1 MNIIT
6 NHVKGVQAGFQY
18 PINQEVTKN
27 ADGSGGTI
35 YKQTSWKDWGHTA
48 LDVLGMVPAVGNIAD
63 GINAAWYAAEGDIKN
78 AGLSAAAA
86 IPGLG
91 LFSGGT
97 KLSLKAA
104 DAMSDINK
112 ATKTAADAKS
122 KIEKGKKIA
131 KHTDPSVENI
141 GKVLQGKGDNLNK
154 IADDLYAQ
162 GGTKMLKAVPDR
174 IKEYVTLPGK
184 NYKNIPENLK
194 KNFREGSF
202 SPVTVSRKNKGI
214 IPFRVN
220 LPDRPVKLTTGENV
234 LEYGNA
240 AYQFTD
246 GVYEGVKG
254 EDNTVQPGS
263 YKKQRYVGGVAPSG
277 RQSLKS
283 FKKFTNNTVYH
294 GFNDRKDPVRKK

>member
-35 YKQTSWKDWGHTA
+35 YKQTKEKGFWNQLGHGA
-48 LDVLGMVPAVGNIAD
+48 LDVLGMIPAVGNIAD
-63 GINAAWYAAEGDIKN
+63 GINAAWYAAEGDMKN

-97 KLSLKAA
+97 KLTLKAA
-104 DAMSDINK
+104 DAMKDINK
-112 ATKTAADAKS
+112 ATKV
-122 KIEKGKKIA
+122 A
-131 KHTDPSVENI
+131 KHTDPSAVNVANKLYE
-141 GKVLQGKGDNLNK
+141 KG
-154 IADDLYAQ
+154 
-162 GGTKMLKAVPDR
+162 GEKMLKAVPER

-194 KNFREGSF
+194 KNLTEGS
-202 SPVTVSRKNKGI
+202 KWKIWGN
-214 IPFRVN
+214 
-220 LPDRPVKLTTGENV
+220 RPVKLTTGENV

-240 AYQFTD
+240 AYQAAD
-246 GVYEGVKG
+246 GVYQGFKG
-254 EDNTVQPGS
+254 EDNSVQPGS

-283 FKKFTNNTVYH
+283 VNKFTNNTVYH

>member
-6 NHVKGVQAGFQY
+6 NHVKGVQAGFKY

-35 YKQTSWKDWGHTA
+35 YKQTKEKGFWNQLGHGA
-48 LDVLGMVPAVGNIAD
+48 LDVLGMIPAVGNIAD
-63 GINAAWYAAEGDIKN
+63 GINAAWYAAEGDMKN

-91 LFSGGT
+91 LFSGGA

-104 DAMSDINK
+104 DAMNDINK
-112 ATKTAADAKS
+112 ATKA
-122 KIEKGKKIA
+122 A
-131 KHTDPSVENI
+131 KHTDPSAINVA
-141 GKVLQGKGDNLNK
+141 NK
-154 IADDLYAQ
+154 LYAK
-162 GGTKMLKAVPDR
+162 GGKKYIKAIPD
-174 IKEYVTLPGK
+174 IAKEAV
-184 NYKNIPENLK
+184 K

-202 SPVTVSRKNKGI
+202 SPISISRKNKYL
-214 IPFRVN
+214 FN
-220 LPDRPVKLTTGENV
+220 LPDRPVKLTKGENL

-240 AYQFTD
+240 AFQGVDGLYQGF
-246 GVYEGVKG
+246 KG
-254 EDNTVQPGS
+254 EDNSVQPGS

-283 FKKFTNNTVYH
+283 VNKFTNNTVYH